1 VLLLF
6 VPIVGSLL
14 AVLPGSSVAAA
25 PLAYHQ
31 LAPSANCP
39 PNWLCQPLG
48 AMRDHGRF
56 GGGVSCKK
64 LGKELL
70 DLMPET
76 SIMAH
81 ACPKRRVLA
90 LPVVS

>member
-1 VLLLF
+1 MLLLF
-6 VPIVGSLL
+6 VPIAGSLL

-31 LAPSANCP
+31 LAPSAN
-39 PNWLCQPLG
+39 WLRQPLG
-48 AMRDHGRF
+48 AMRDHGCF